1 MDEMGVSR
9 KYSRGKIRL
18 DRGDTLGGTVPLSL
32 RDHVQPDVGFGERRF
47 SRRRRGG
54 SSWLSWTLTIL
65 LALIL
70 AGGVGLLLGVLGAA
84 DPVAD
89 PAAGEDPAGLWP
101 QIQAWLDA
109 RLDDLK
115 ELF

>member
-1 MDEMGVSR
+1 MSR
-9 KYSRGKIRL
+9 KYSRSKIRL

-54 SSWLSWTLTIL
+54 SAWLSWTFTIL
-65 LALIL
+65 LALAL
-70 AGGVGLLLGVLGAA
+70 AGGLGLLLGALGEAA
-84 DPVAD
+84 
-89 PAAGEDPAGLWP
+89 PAAEGEETAGLWSS
-101 QIQAWLDA
+101 IQAWLDA
-109 RLDDLK
+109 QLAALK